1 MLHVAL
7 STSAAGL
14 LVFCLAV
21 LMLTPLVVM
30 EALAHRRRQR
40 ARAAGPAPV
49 TFIGSSRP
57 VKAMQAVQ
65 RRGAFGSVLARS
77 NGDRR

>member
-21 LMLTPLVVM
+21 LMLTPLVVV

-40 ARAAGPAPV
+40 AVLRCRL
-49 TFIGSSRP
+49 TSDDRSDTL
-57 VKAMQAVQ
+57 QA
-65 RRGAFGSVLARS
+65 
-77 NGDRR
+77 

>member
-21 LMLTPLVVM
+21 LMILPFAII
-30 EALAHRRRQR
+30 EALQHRRRQR

-49 TFIGSSRP
+49 TLIGGTTTQLHRLHGFDRASFSS
-57 VKAMQAVQ
+57 VI
-65 RRGAFGSVLARS
+65 ARS
-77 NGDRR
+77 NGGR

>member
-14 LVFCLAV
+14 LVFCLAI
-21 LMLTPLVVM
+21 LMLTPLVVV

-40 ARAAGPAPV
+40 ARAAGPAPI
-49 TFIGSSRP
+49 TFIGGSTSALHRLHILGI
-57 VKAMQAVQ
+57 
-65 RRGAFGSVLARS
+65 RGGGR
-77 NGDRR
+77 

>member
-21 LMLTPLVVM
+21 LMLTPLVVV
-30 EALAHRRRQR
+30 EALAHRRRRR
-40 ARAAGPAPV
+40 ARAAGPAPI
-49 TFIGSSRP
+49 TLIGGSTSALHRLHGFDR
-57 VKAMQAVQ
+57 A
-65 RRGAFGSVLARS
+65 AFGSVLARS
-77 NGDRR
+77 NGGRR